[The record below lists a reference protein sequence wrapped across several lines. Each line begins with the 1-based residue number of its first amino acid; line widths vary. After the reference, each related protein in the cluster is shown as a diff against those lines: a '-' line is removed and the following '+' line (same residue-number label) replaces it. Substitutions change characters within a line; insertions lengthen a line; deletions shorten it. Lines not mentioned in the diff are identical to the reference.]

1 MESHK
6 FDAVKGTRF
15 QNITWVSQ
23 IPSTNTALLELAR
36 DGGNEGEVMIADLQ
50 TQGRG
55 RRGRI
60 WTAPPGTSLM
70 MSVLLRPPPAALAVQ
85 KASLVT
91 SALAVATVKG
101 VLETMQI
108 TLGIKWPNDLVV
120 DNATDIPG
128 DPGYRK
134 VAGILT
140 ETLIDDGSISALVVG
155 MGLNTGWGQVP
166 PELELVATS
175 LDLLT
180 RSSVDRPSLAHKI
193 LQNFENEYA
202 HLLELTGSEQLLR
215 EVRHHSS
222 TLGRRVRVHFDNSKE
237 TPTLEGHAV
246 DLNDNG
252 QLVVQTDRGDLQTVS
267 VADVEHLRLDAR

>member
-180 RSSVDRPSLAHKI
+180 RSSVDRPSLALKI

-246 DLNDNG
+246 DLTENG

>member
-202 HLLELTGSEQLLR
+202 HLLESTGSEQLLR
-215 EVRHHSS
+215 EVRYHSS

-246 DLNDNG
+246 DLTENG

>member
-120 DNATDIPG
+120 DSATDIPG

-180 RSSVDRPSLAHKI
+180 RSSVDRPSLALKI

-202 HLLELTGSEQLLR
+202 HLLESTGSEQLLR

-246 DLNDNG
+246 DLTENG

>member
-155 MGLNTGWGQVP
+155 MGLNTSWGQVP

-180 RSSVDRPSLAHKI
+180 RSSVDRPSLALKI

-202 HLLELTGSEQLLR
+202 HLLESTGSEQLLR
-215 EVRHHSS
+215 EVRYHSS

-246 DLNDNG
+246 DLTENG

>member
-120 DNATDIPG
+120 DSATDIPG

-180 RSSVDRPSLAHKI
+180 RSSVDRPSLALKI

-246 DLNDNG
+246 DLTENG

>member
-1 MESHK
+1 MESHQ

-15 QNITWVSQ
+15 QNVTWISE

-36 DGGNEGEVMIADLQ
+36 NGGNEGEVLIADLQ

-55 RRGRI
+55 RRGRV

-70 MSVLLRPPPAALAVQ
+70 MSILLRPPRNSLPVQ

-91 SALAVATVKG
+91 SALAVATVKA
-101 VLETMQI
+101 VTDATKVKLT
-108 TLGIKWPNDLVV
+108 IKWPNDLVV
-120 DNATDIPG
+120 NDSTDTPG

-140 ETLIDDGSISALVVG
+140 ETLIDDAQISALVVG

-166 PELELVATS
+166 AELELVASS
-175 LDLLT
+175 LDLLSH
-180 RSSVDRPSLAHKI
+180 SSIDRPRLAYGI
-193 LQNFENEYA
+193 LQHFENHYSN
-202 HLLELTGSEQLLR
+202 LLEPAGSENLLR

-222 TLGRRVRVHFDNSKE
+222 TLGRRVRLHLDHSREKR
-237 TPTLEGHAV
+237 TLEGHAV
-246 DLNDNG
+246 DLNGNG
-252 QLVVQTDRGDLQTVS
+252 ELVVKTDLGDLRTVS
-267 VADVEHLRLDAR
+267 TADVEHLRFEAR

>member
-155 MGLNTGWGQVP
+155 MGLNTSWGQVP

-180 RSSVDRPSLAHKI
+180 RSSVDRPSLALKI
-193 LQNFENEYA
+193 LQNFETEYA
-202 HLLELTGSEQLLR
+202 HLLEPTGSEKLLR
-215 EVRHHSS
+215 EVRHRSS

>member
-6 FDAVKGTRF
+6 FDAVMGTRF

-70 MSVLLRPPPAALAVQ
+70 MSVLLRPPPVALAVQ

-180 RSSVDRPSLAHKI
+180 RSSVDRPSLALKI

-202 HLLELTGSEQLLR
+202 HLLESTGSEQLLR
-215 EVRHHSS
+215 EVRYHSS

-246 DLNDNG
+246 DLNDDG

>member
-180 RSSVDRPSLAHKI
+180 RSSVDRPSLALKI

-246 DLNDNG
+246 DLNGDG

>member
-180 RSSVDRPSLAHKI
+180 RSSVDRPSLALKI

-202 HLLELTGSEQLLR
+202 HLLESTGSEQLLR
-215 EVRHHSS
+215 EVRYHSS

-246 DLNDNG
+246 DLNGDG

>member
-1 MESHK
+1 
-6 FDAVKGTRF
+6 
-15 QNITWVSQ
+15 
-23 IPSTNTALLELAR
+23 
-36 DGGNEGEVMIADLQ
+36 
-50 TQGRG
+50 
-55 RRGRI
+55 
-60 WTAPPGTSLM
+60 M

-155 MGLNTGWGQVP
+155 MGLNTSWGQVP

-180 RSSVDRPSLAHKI
+180 RSSVDRPSLALKI

-202 HLLELTGSEQLLR
+202 HLLEPTGSEKLLR
-215 EVRHHSS
+215 EVRHRAS

-246 DLNDNG
+246 DLNDDG

>member
-120 DNATDIPG
+120 DSATDIPG

-202 HLLELTGSEQLLR
+202 PLLESTGSEQLLR
-215 EVRHHSS
+215 EVRYHSS

-246 DLNDNG
+246 DLTENG